1 MPNQFACFLYS
12 DPKQPDQLR
21 LLDGTI
27 ISGWADDL
35 KAGFGTQARAS
46 LHGSHSGGELEPIV
60 IAGVRERPNRRLL
73 AARKTDFDAALLKP
87 GGPSPALLL
96 FDINCINDGRLS
108 DASSAEYRCLL
119 DSLSAWKQAHDD
131 DYVHKHSASAAAP
144 AVFDDDSSDAP
155 SAATAARARQADTH
169 AAAVAQQQEHLRLEK
184 AKMDKQQ
191 LARELAEAKKENQ
204 RLAKRLQKAE
214 HQHHELPRARSPAAH
229 SVNSSSS
236 DSGVA
241 PMSDADFPRNA
252 ADKATSSSAA
262 KKRKEAPLSALPS
275 LVNSS
280 SKAART
286 LLADSA
292 GKENRTA
299 QEEAVQK
306 LGALATE
313 LMHERSNQHLEAELL
328 KARAAEYAAEQHAL
342 QSELELVHLLE
353 RVAGGSM

>member
-1 MPNQFACFLYS
+1 MTIMCTSILHQLPHLLCLTMIRATRLQRRLQRERGR
-12 DPKQPDQLR
+12 PTRMLR
-21 LLDGTI
+21 LWLNSKSTCG
-27 ISGWADDL
+27 L
-35 KAGFGTQARAS
+35 K
-46 LHGSHSGGELEPIV
+46 
-60 IAGVRERPNRRLL
+60 
-73 AARKTDFDAALLKP
+73 
-87 GGPSPALLL
+87 
-96 FDINCINDGRLS
+96 
-108 DASSAEYRCLL
+108 
-119 DSLSAWKQAHDD
+119 
-131 DYVHKHSASAAAP
+131 
-144 AVFDDDSSDAP
+144 
-155 SAATAARARQADTH
+155 
-169 AAAVAQQQEHLRLEK
+169 K

-214 HQHHELPRARSPAAH
+214 NQHHELPRARSPAAH

-241 PMSDADFPRNA
+241 PMIDADFPRNA